1 MSKHK
6 EVLQDIKETLYGQN
20 MEILGWHLNGNTE
33 PFDSFADENGW
44 FDELDSSE
52 RGSTTEMINN
62 LIAFLD
68 ESIDARNEHFEK
80 FNQTIGKTTTYFDK
94 ELNELESS
102 LDNARAWA
110 YELKEALQQERAF
123 AVRERTVITHRRQ
136 A

>member
-1 MSKHK
+1 M
-6 EVLQDIKETLYGQN
+6 
-20 MEILGWHLNGNTE
+20 
-33 PFDSFADENGW
+33 
-44 FDELDSSE
+44 
-52 RGSTTEMINN
+52 STTEMINS
-62 LIAFLD
+62 LITFLD

-80 FNQTIGKTTTYFDK
+80 FNGSIGKTTTYFDK

-123 AVRERTVITHRRQ
+123 AVRERTVITFRKQ